1 MTKRNS
7 PEFTRNR
14 LIVLQHEPICH
25 WCRKAPSTEADHLI
39 ESDRGGSDDL
49 DNLVGS
55 CKKCNAT
62 RGNNYLNNKR
72 AAQQHARSEHLRL
85 DPQTKKKAETQKND
99 TDFLRKLNGTTDRK
113 SVV

>member
-1 MTKRNS
+1 MTKRNT

-14 LIVLQHEPICH
+14 RIVLENEPICH

-62 RGNNYLNNKR
+62 RGNSYLNNKR
-72 AAQQHARSEHLRL
+72 AAQQHAR
-85 DPQTKKKAETQKND
+85 
-99 TDFLRKLNGTTDRK
+99 
-113 SVV
+113 